1 LLIHSLLEKIP
12 VAFVRPVLFFAQ
24 ENACV
29 NSPAV
34 RVGAGSRANRTKPV
48 APAVWVERLI
58 ESGLY
63 PVRKLS

>member
-1 LLIHSLLEKIP
+1 M
-12 VAFVRPVLFFAQ
+12 
-24 ENACV
+24 